1 DDVGDKAPTLSNYAQ
16 QNPTHVYAKASK
28 NSKSL
33 KNYPSGHL
41 LKYHYY
47 NSAWYET
54 TVYVNGKA
62 HTGYIHKDDV
72 GDKAPTLS
80 NYAQQNPTHVY
91 AKASKNSKSL
101 KNYPS
106 GHLLKYH
113 YYNSAWYETTV
124 YVNGKAHT
132 GYIHKDDVG
141 DKAPTLSNYAQQN
154 PTHVYAKASK
164 NSKSLKNYPSGHLLK
179 YHYYNSAWYETT
191 VYVNGKAH

>member
-101 KNYPS
+101 KDYPM

-113 YYNSAWYETTV
+113 YYNSTWYETTV
-124 YVNGKAHT
+124 YVKGKAQT
-132 GYIHKDDVG
+132 GYIHKNDVSS
-141 DKAPTLSNYAQQN
+141 KAPLLYGFAKKQ
-154 PTHVYAKASK
+154 PTNVYK
-164 NSKSLKNYPSGHLLK
+164 NMSTSSGVLKSYKSSHLLK
-179 YHYYNSAWYETT
+179 YRPYN
-191 VYVNGKAH
+191 